1 VEFSYPENV
10 NKVTAALEVNIKF
23 YHRSI
28 ISDLI
33 STRSWVPSSNVYSSR
48 LGLQ

>member
-1 VEFSYPENV
+1 MEFSYPENV
-10 NKVTAALEVNIKF
+10 NNVTACLEVNVKF
-23 YHRSI
+23 YHISI

-33 STRSWVPSSNVYSSR
+33 STWSWVPSSNVYSSR